1 MATNELNTIINPNA
15 VTGVANLSAQNKEF
29 YDRTLRERLLDNTI
43 WLEDAQKKV
52 LPRNS
57 GDTISFRK
65 FNSLEIPAS
74 KCELS
79 EGVVPDPNEL
89 SMTEVKTTVK
99 FYGDHVRLTKEVDLL
114 AIDPVLTETVELLGE
129 QAGTVV
135 DNLVRDEV
143 AKSTNIQYAGSAI
156 SIHEIN
162 SKITSK
168 EIRKAVRTLKKNNV
182 KPFKDG
188 YFHAIID
195 PDMEFDLQDDPLWQ
209 DIGKYVNGTQLLKGE
224 IGKMAG
230 VRFKVTNNTKKIEND
245 NKQNVHVIAIYGRNT
260 FGVVDLDGGD
270 GKSVKPEV
278 YIIPRENASL
288 DNPFK
293 QIGAAAWLID
303 GFAAHLIEEVGVVL
317 LHVVPS
323 EEIIPDESLKT
334 IQFYDGDT
342 EFTELKLEKRAYLP
356 PVLPAVP
363 DKEGYTSDGNWYTS
377 KSTQDSTTLAVAGTA
392 ISADTKLYAK
402 YTQDAQGS

>member
-1 MATNELNTIINPNA
+1 
-15 VTGVANLSAQNKEF
+15 
-29 YDRTLRERLLDNTI
+29 
-43 WLEDAQKKV
+43 
-52 LPRNS
+52 
-57 GDTISFRK
+57 
-65 FNSLEIPAS
+65 
-74 KCELS
+74 
-79 EGVVPDPNEL
+79 
-89 SMTEVKTTVK
+89 
-99 FYGDHVRLTKEVDLL
+99 
-114 AIDPVLTETVELLGE
+114 
-129 QAGTVV
+129 
-135 DNLVRDEV
+135 
-143 AKSTNIQYAGSAI
+143 
-156 SIHEIN
+156 
-162 SKITSK
+162 
-168 EIRKAVRTLKKNNV
+168 
-182 KPFKDG
+182 
-188 YFHAIID
+188 
-195 PDMEFDLQDDPLWQ
+195 
-209 DIGKYVNGTQLLKGE
+209 
-224 IGKMAG
+224 MAG

-278 YIIPRENASL
+278 YVIPRENVSL

-334 IQFYDGDT
+334 IKFYDGDN
-342 EFTELKLEKRAYLP
+342 ELTELKLEKRAYLP

-363 DKEGYTSDGNWYTS
+363 DKEGYTSDGNWYTD
-377 KSTQDSTTLAVAGTA
+377 KTTQDPTTLAVAGTA